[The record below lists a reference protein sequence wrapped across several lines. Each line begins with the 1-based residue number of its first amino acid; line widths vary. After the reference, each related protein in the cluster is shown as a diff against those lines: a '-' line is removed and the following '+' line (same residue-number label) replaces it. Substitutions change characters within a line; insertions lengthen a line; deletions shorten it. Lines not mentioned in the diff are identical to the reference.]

1 MSSWKRTWNEPWMEE
16 VYLKI
21 RNGNL
26 AEVSSMNVFIIDTDS
41 CVPWSVYRSRNV
53 LLKEMLIYQ
62 WSIHMVDIFISPP
75 HCCM

>member
-1 MSSWKRTWNEPWMEE
+1 MSWWRNTWKEPWMEE

-41 CVPWSVYRSRNV
+41 CVCLRLCIGQAMCY
-53 LLKEMLIYQ
+53 
-62 WSIHMVDIFISPP
+62 
-75 HCCM
+75 